1 VDHAVVASDRL
12 DEIVLRPGADV
23 YSTDRVAAKLT
34 DIVVDPIARA
44 ITHLVVT
51 PPGEHQQARLVPLWL
66 VNSSKDG
73 IRVELDARHLK
84 QLQRVLRTDFL
95 RLPKADIEGEMTVR
109 FRTVL
114 IHPYFEDPW
123 SAEELENSTGILRDD
138 CPIHLGNDVVSNND
152 RFLGQI
158 VALLVRDDRIHRMVV
173 RSGLV
178 GFHNNV
184 IVPIDS
190 IAEVMADMVI
200 LDIDRHQFRQLPSSS
215 IVTVAKPTRDLKQQL
230 EHLAASSWFAVRD
243 FLVDLRS

>member
-1 VDHAVVASDRL
+1 VDHAVVTSDRL

-34 DIVVDPIARA
+34 DIVVDPIGRA

-73 IRVELDARHLK
+73 LRVELDAQHLK

-95 RLPKADIEGEMTVR
+95 RLPKADIESAMTVR

-114 IHPYFEDPW
+114 NHPYFEDPW
-123 SAEELENSTGILRDD
+123 SAEELESSTGIPRDD
-138 CPIHLGNDVVSNND
+138 CPIHLGNDVVSSND